1 MFKHRL
7 ILLYSILISFSL
19 NAQVF
24 NGGVNIGLSSSQV
37 GGDNL
42 AGFNKAGLLAGVFI
56 NTEIKGNLKIQ
67 MEMNYTEK
75 GSNNP
80 DMNEN
85 GIQDI
90 SLSYLEIPVL
100 LQYGA
105 VNVLK
110 IETGFLLGILIDGY
124 YNNLN
129 GRMENE
135 INPFTEYDFGALIG
149 MDYKIS
155 EILSINTRLSNSFL
169 PIGQEDYGNNTQ
181 AHGSWLKGKYNSV
194 LSFSIH
200 YNL

>member
-1 MFKHRL
+1 MFKKHL
-7 ILLYSILISFSL
+7 LLLYSILISCSL
-19 NAQVF
+19 SAQVF
-24 NGGVNIGLSSSQV
+24 NGGINIGLSSSQV

-42 AGFNKAGLLAGVFI
+42 AGFNKAGFLAGAFI
-56 NTEIKGNLKIQ
+56 NTKIEGNLKIQ
-67 MEMNYTEK
+67 MEMNYIEK

-85 GIQDI
+85 RIEDI

-100 LQYGA
+100 LQYGSI
-105 VNVLK
+105 NMLK
-110 IETGFLLGILIDGY
+110 IETGFLFGILIDGY
-124 YNNLN
+124 YNNLS
-129 GRMENE
+129 GRMENQ

-155 EILSINTRLSNSFL
+155 DMFSLNTRLSNSFL
-169 PIGQEDYGNNTQ
+169 PIGREDYDNTQ
-181 AHGSWLKGKYNSV
+181 VHGSWLKGKYNSV